1 LLDFYEDSDQE
12 KAMNRST
19 CALAAVVFVVASGSL
34 LAQSRT
40 RAVPREFIHVR
51 TLGRALSEFNDDRIQ
66 VAAAYYYSQDHH
78 DSRWLLIE
86 LGALGQ
92 QTTKINRDQIELVT
106 PTGRIVPLAT
116 QTRWGQDSERNALL
130 LQQARTSRHPVGSYF
145 KGTNGQRGL
154 RFFTR
159 PPNFG
164 TVVDFVDLAPNEL
177 VLGDLLFESPTRL
190 WDKGTYAL
198 VVRYDGAEA
207 VLPIELR

>member
-1 LLDFYEDSDQE
+1 
-12 KAMNRST
+12 MNRST
-19 CALAAVVFVVASGSL
+19 NALAGLVLVVASGSL
-34 LAQSRT
+34 VAQSPT
-40 RAVPREFIHVR
+40 RAVPKEFGHVR

-66 VAAAYYYSQDHH
+66 VAAAYYYSQANH

-92 QTTKINRDQIELVT
+92 RVTTLKRDQIELIT
-106 PTGRIVPLAT
+106 PTGRIVRLAT
-116 QTRWGQDSERNALL
+116 QARWSEDSEHNTLL
-130 LQQARTSRHPVGSYF
+130 LQQATTSRHQVESYF
-145 KGTNGQRGL
+145 KPANGRTGL

-159 PPNFG
+159 PPAAG
-164 TVVDFVDLAPNEL
+164 TVVDLIHLAPNEL
-177 VLGDLLFESPTRL
+177 VLGDLLFESPTRF

>member
-1 LLDFYEDSDQE
+1 
-12 KAMNRST
+12 MNRST
-19 CALAAVVFVVASGSL
+19 CALAALVLVVASGSL
-34 LAQSRT
+34 LAQSPT

-51 TLGRALSEFNDDRIQ
+51 TLGRALSEFNDNRIQ
-66 VAAAYYYSQDHH
+66 VAAAYYYSQDNH

-86 LGALGQ
+86 LGAVGQ
-92 QTTKINRDQIELVT
+92 QATTINRNQIELLT
-106 PTGRIVPLAT
+106 PTGRVVRLAT
-116 QTRWGQDSERNALL
+116 QSRWAEDAEHNALL

-145 KGTNGQRGL
+145 RATNGQTRL

-159 PPNFG
+159 PPGAG
-164 TVVDFVDLAPNEL
+164 TVVEFLHLAPNEL

-198 VVRYDGAEA
+198 VVRFDGAEA

>member
-1 LLDFYEDSDQE
+1 
-12 KAMNRST
+12 MNRST
-19 CALAAVVFVVASGSL
+19 KTLAALVLVVASGSL
-34 LAQSRT
+34 FAQGST
-40 RAVPREFIHVR
+40 RAVPKEFIHVR

-66 VAAAYYYSQDHH
+66 VAAAYYYSQDNH

-116 QTRWGQDSERNALL
+116 QASGGAEAEPMPLL
-130 LQQARTSRHPVGSYF
+130 LQQAAPSRHPVESHF
-145 KGTNGQRGL
+145 KATNGRRRL

-159 PPNFG
+159 PPGAG
-164 TVVDFVDLAPNEL
+164 TVLDFVDLAPHEL
-177 VLGDLLFESPTRL
+177 VTGDLLFESPTRL

-198 VVRYDGAEA
+198 VVKYDGAEA